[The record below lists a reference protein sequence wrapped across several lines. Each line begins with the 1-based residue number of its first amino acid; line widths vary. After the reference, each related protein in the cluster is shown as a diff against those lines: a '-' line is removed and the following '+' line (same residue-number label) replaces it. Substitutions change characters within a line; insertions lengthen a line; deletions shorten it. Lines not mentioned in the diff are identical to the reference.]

1 MFTDNR
7 TEYLDMLAA
16 AERREI
22 DVIVVLRLDRL
33 GRDLADTATAY
44 KLFQSYG
51 CILLAGD
58 DITDNTPVGEFMRGI
73 LLCQNQYHARIT
85 ASRVMQSEIHNVKR
99 GTSAGGV
106 APFGLMMVDKHYEL
120 SPTEAPVVK
129 EIFAMAARGKSY
141 KVIIDTLTSKG
152 FKTRKG
158 RKFSNSTLNT
168 LLRNEKYC
176 GTYLYNRKD
185 GKKKKHRVLIE
196 SFDEVRN
203 ENAIPPIISKATFD
217 KVQELL
223 NGRATCRPN
232 LNSHSEYVLTG
243 KLFCKACGCS
253 MSGISNCGG
262 RNKTR
267 IRTYA
272 CPNHSSKRGNA
283 CKTKAINAD
292 YLETALKN
300 AVADMINDHL
310 TNADN
315 LGTVL
320 KSAKSTF
327 EKELVDAKKR
337 ILSLEDSISN
347 LLNKAA
353 TASPALAERY
363 EKEAET
369 TLGVEAGYRARQT
382 ELEALLT
389 AIDSLADKASTGTA
403 IFTKD
408 TLFTS
413 NALTRELLNLY
424 IERIEIDDANDD
436 ITVKFNKM

>member
-1 MFTDNR
+1 
-7 TEYLDMLAA
+7 
-16 AERREI
+16 
-22 DVIVVLRLDRL
+22 
-33 GRDLADTATAY
+33 
-44 KLFQSYG
+44 
-51 CILLAGD
+51 
-58 DITDNTPVGEFMRGI
+58 MRGI
-73 LLCQNQYHARIT
+73 LLCQNQYQARIT

-106 APFGLMMVDKHYEL
+106 APFGLMMVDKHYEI

-141 KVIIDTLTSKG
+141 KIIIDTLTRKG
-152 FKTRKG
+152 IKTQKG
-158 RKFSNSTLNT
+158 RKFSYSTLST
-168 LLRNEKYC
+168 MLRNEKYC
-176 GTYLYNRKD
+176 GTYLYNRNG
-185 GKKKKHRVLIE
+185 GKKKKHRVLLE
-196 SFDEVRN
+196 NYDEVRN
-203 ENAIPPIISKATFD
+203 EDAIPPIISRTTFE
-217 KVQELL
+217 KVQEVLDA
-223 NGRATCRPN
+223 RVSCRPN
-232 LNSHSEYVLTG
+232 LNTHSEYVLTG

-327 EKELVDAKKR
+327 EKELLDAKKR
-337 ILSLEDSISN
+337 IQSLEDNISN
-347 LLNKAA
+347 LLNKAT
-353 TASPALAERY
+353 TASPALAMRY

-369 TLGVEAGYRARQT
+369 VIGVEAEYRARQT
-382 ELEALLT
+382 ELEALL
-389 AIDSLADKASTGTA
+389 AEIDSLAEKATSGIALFTA
-403 IFTKD
+403 D

-413 NALTRELLNLY
+413 NELTRELLNLY
-424 IERIEIDDANDD
+424 IERIEIDDVNDE
-436 ITVKFNKM
+436 ITIKFR